1 MFIASIL
8 AAAVGTAA
16 AATLQNAEVTVAV
29 NRVLISPSG
38 GALRD
43 AAVGDQLGGA
53 GRLETGAAS
62 RAQLVFNDRSIA
74 RLGANSVFSFTRGT
88 RQLELNQGVIFL
100 QVPKGAGGATIQTAA
115 VTAAITGTT
124 IGIEYTPPGA
134 NGPGAVKVFVLEGT
148 LRVYLKGR
156 PGESMLLE
164 PGQMIFLEPDA
175 TELPEPQVFDI
186 ARLVNTSGLLG
197 GAFPP
202 LPSLPDIE
210 ENIAEQNRLKRN
222 GTLVISNYVL
232 HAELPGGA
240 ANFLNQVRDR
250 TLQSQILRVPPP
262 VPLVQPT
269 PPPPPVPVSTPPPTP
284 RRPPPTPQQTPW

>member
-1 MFIASIL
+1 MRTIL
-8 AAAVGTAA
+8 AGLLAACSMTSF

-43 AAVGDQLGGA
+43 AAVGDTLGGA
-53 GRLETGAAS
+53 GRLETGTSS
-62 RAQLVFNDRSIA
+62 RAELIFNDRSIA
-74 RLGANSVFSFTRGT
+74 RLGANSVFAFTRGT

-124 IGIEYTPPGA
+124 IAIEYSPAGA
-134 NGPGAVKVFVLEGT
+134 NGPGAIKVFVLEGT
-148 LRVYLKGR
+148 LRVYLKSR
-156 PGESMLLE
+156 PGESLLLE

-175 TELPEPQVFDI
+175 TSLPEPQVFDI
-186 ARLVNTSGLLG
+186 ARLVATSGLLG
-197 GAFPP
+197 GQFPP
-202 LPSLPDIE
+202 LPSMPEIE
-210 ENIAEQNRLKRN
+210 ENIAEQDRLKIN

-240 ANFLNQVRDR
+240 ADFLNQVRDR
-250 TLQSQILRVPPP
+250 TLQSQVVQTPPAPP
-262 VPLVQPT
+262 VVRED
-269 PPPPPVPVSTPPPTP
+269 PPPPPPTPPPTP
-284 RRPPPTPQQTPW
+284 PPAPKPSPLPD